1 MTYSLFIDDERDPL
15 DVKWGTWQ
23 EQAIYRNEDW
33 FIARNWAEVL
43 ELVISLGLP
52 SLISFDHDLGDN
64 TPNGYEIAKRL
75 CDLILNANYE
85 LPADFQFLVHSK
97 NPVGAENIRCYME
110 NFLKAYERAKDV
122 PMTETRLDELVRL
135 DSGLDYDEDDHGV
148 LAGKVR

>member
-1 MTYSLFIDDERDPL
+1 MGYNLFLDDERDPI

-23 EQAIYRNEDW
+23 EQAMYRDEDW
-33 FIARNWAEVL
+33 FIARNWSEVL

-75 CDLILNANYE
+75 CDLIINANYE
-85 LPADFQFLVHSK
+85 LPADFHFLVHSK

-110 NFLKAYERAKDV
+110 NFLKAVDRNDDV
-122 PMTETRLDELVRL
+122 LDNQLDDLVRRNI
-135 DSGLDYDEDDHGV
+135 GYQEEDDKHGV
-148 LAGKVR
+148 LAGEIRW